1 MQLSKETKRTY
12 NKKDNKDINKITN
25 NTNYKKRM
33 NNSLYIMCG
42 VLVIFSALFLVYGI
56 DPNNVDYALSKRI
69 PRVIAIA
76 LGGGCIAFTTIV
88 FQTITN
94 NQILTPSVLGLDSL
108 YVLVQTII
116 VFVFGSSS
124 VFIVN
129 QNINFIINVSIMIL
143 ASILLYKI
151 LFEKSGNN
159 IYLLLL
165 VGMIF
170 GTLFRSGTSFLQM
183 VIDPNEFLALQSSI
197 TASLNNIRTDILIIA
212 AVMIILIIPFIID
225 DIKYLDVLSLGRD
238 QAINLGV
245 DYDKLVKKMIIVIS
259 VLISISTAL
268 IGPMTFLGLI
278 VANIARQGM
287 KTYKHSYLI
296 IGATLISMITLVG
309 GQFFVQHIFKFNT
322 TLSVMINFIGGIY
335 FIKLLLKEGK

>member
-1 MQLSKETKRTY
+1 MQLSQTKKKKY
-12 NKKDNKDINKITN
+12 NKYKNINT
-25 NTNYKKRM
+25 
-33 NNSLYIMCG
+33 SLYIMG
-42 VLVIFSALFLVYGI
+42 AILVVFIALFLSYGI
-56 DPNNVDYALSKRI
+56 DTNHLNYALSKRI

-76 LGGGCIAFTTIV
+76 LGGGCIAFSTIV

-108 YVLVQTII
+108 YVLIQTLI
-116 VFVFGSSS
+116 VFIFGSSS
-124 VFIVN
+124 ILIAN
-129 QNINFIINVSIMIL
+129 QNINFMINVGIMIL
-143 ASILLYKI
+143 ASVLLYKV
-151 LFEKSGNN
+151 LFERGNN
-159 IYLLLL
+159 NIFFLLL

-170 GTLFRSGTSFLQM
+170 GTLFKSGTSFLQM

-197 TASLNNIRTDILIIA
+197 TASLNNIKTDILIISA
-212 AVMIILIIPFIID
+212 IMIILIIPFIID
-225 DIKYLDVLSLGRD
+225 DIKYLDVLSLGRE

-259 VLISISTAL
+259 ILISISTAL

-287 KTYKHSYLI
+287 KTYKHNYLI
-296 IGATLISMITLVG
+296 LGATLISMITLVG

-335 FIKLLLKEGK
+335 FIQLLLKESK